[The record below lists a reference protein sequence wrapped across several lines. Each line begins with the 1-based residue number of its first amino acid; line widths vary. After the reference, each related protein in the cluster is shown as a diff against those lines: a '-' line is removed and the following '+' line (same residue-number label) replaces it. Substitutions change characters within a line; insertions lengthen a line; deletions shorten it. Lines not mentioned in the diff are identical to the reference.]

1 MTIKTIGAAAALGV
15 VLLFAPM
22 FAQST
27 TPEQAAPATGP
38 RAGMMGMM
46 GMMNH
51 QQMMADMKAA
61 DSRLQ
66 ELVTRMNAAKGDQ
79 KVEAMA
85 ALLTELVRNES
96 NLHHRMMEMH
106 GQMEMR
112 GRMMQQTPQK

>member
-1 MTIKTIGAAAALGV
+1 MTIRTIGAAAALSA

-27 TPEQAAPATGP
+27 TQEQAAPATGQ
-38 RAGMMGMM
+38 RAGMM

-85 ALLTELVRNES
+85 ALLTELVRNDS

-106 GQMEMR
+106 GQMEMH